1 MRLYSEHLLSNNNL
15 KVVVLLL
22 YIILSKSSYLLLYII
37 YYLFYYYFKSVKS
50 MFDFIFKGS
59 TVYTFLRVESKS
71 DIIKGELQI
80 FSDGWKDGWMEN
92 VAMK

>member
-1 MRLYSEHLLSNNNL
+1 MRLYSEHLPSNNDL
-15 KVVVLLL
+15 KVV
-22 YIILSKSSYLLLYII
+22 ILLLYII

-59 TVYTFLRVESKS
+59 TVYTFLRIESKS
-71 DIIKGELQI
+71 DIIKNELQI